1 MVAARWQRTLAW
13 QQPIEAGGHFPLLA
27 IIQFRINTDPLVQI
41 ISSAA
46 APRTLDAP
54 DALKRE
60 GGLRLDRLSNEWRRT
75 GRRHS
80 S

>member
-27 IIQFRINTDPLVQI
+27 INPIPNTDPLVQI
-41 ISSAA
+41 IGCR
-46 APRTLDAP
+46 PLDTLDAP

-75 GRRHS
+75 GRRRS